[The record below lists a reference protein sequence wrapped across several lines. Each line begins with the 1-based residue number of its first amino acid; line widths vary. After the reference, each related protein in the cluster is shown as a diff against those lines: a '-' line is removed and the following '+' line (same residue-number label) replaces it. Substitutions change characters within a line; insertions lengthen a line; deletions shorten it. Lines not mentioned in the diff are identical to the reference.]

1 MVISPNKFYWIIL
14 KVKDWEK
21 PGRCT
26 HLSIREIKEEEK
38 ELIPDTGIEPTHVIN
53 FFDFE
58 ARRQI
63 FGRLIEETEKRMVF
77 QISPDKYYVFR
88 EFEG

>member
-1 MVISPNKFYWIIL
+1 MVSPNKFYWVIL

-21 PGRCT
+21 PGRCI

-38 ELIPDTGIEPTHVIN
+38 QFAGDLGIEPTHVIN

-63 FGRLIEETEKRMVF
+63 MGKLIEETDKRMVF
-77 QISPDKYYVFR
+77 QVGPEKYYIFQ